1 MKDYI
6 ILVQDLLADRNNEFD
21 ATDKKRVRLIRHK
34 DNRTEKVIDGKSYR
48 SSLYDLYL
56 HEHNVFLC
64 YQSEQQV
71 KRFKDVDYIVSFIG
85 EESASSRFVGVFKN
99 NGIKKIIDDYKNEVC
114 ARFDF
119 AEIEGFELLK
129 ERVVI
134 EWRNPVS
141 WLQSYT
147 NAMPVIR
154 IDRELQ
160 KNSIPIFTR
169 FEDVVLDYNQLKLI
183 IGTNNPEWKAK
194 LESCNGIYMILDKNT
209 GKQYVGATYN
219 RNGIWGRWAEYAQ
232 TGHGGDKS
240 LIPLLENDLAYAKK
254 YFQWCIL
261 ETLPLKI
268 LDEQAIDRE
277 SLYKRKF
284 GTREFGYNN
293 N

>member
-21 ATDKKRVRLIRHK
+21 AADKKRVRLIRHK
-34 DNRTEKVIDGKSYR
+34 DNRTEKVIDGKTYR

-56 HEHNVFLC
+56 YEHDVFLC
-64 YQSEQQV
+64 YQSEQLV

-99 NGIKKIIDDYKNEVC
+99 NGIKKTIDDYKNEIC

-119 AEIEGFELLK
+119 VELKGFELLK

-147 NAMPVIR
+147 NTMPVIR
-154 IDRELQ
+154 IDRGLQ
-160 KNSIPIFTR
+160 ENSIPIFTR

-194 LESCNGIYMILDKNT
+194 LESCNGIYLILDKNT
-209 GKQYVGATYN
+209 GKQYIGSTFN